1 MTLKYS
7 FDNSRIIR
15 KFAIPISQIM
25 NILIVGAT
33 SGIGKALWRHY
44 VSQNHNVA
52 IIGRRAELL
61 NDIKAEAPI
70 NTFSFEADIADIRSL
85 NQTFNE
91 ILKELHSLD
100 LVIICAGI
108 GELNPKLNIDTELS
122 TIATNV
128 LGWTNILDRTYS
140 LFEQQGFGHI
150 VTITSV
156 GGLQPTPIA
165 PSYSASKAFQ
175 INYTKSLQAKAK
187 KTNIKITEIRPGLVD
202 TRMAKG
208 EGLFWVM
215 PLHKVVP
222 QIIRAID
229 RKQKLCIVTKRWRIL
244 NYLLKHFV

>member
-1 MTLKYS
+1 
-7 FDNSRIIR
+7 
-15 KFAIPISQIM
+15 M

-33 SGIGKALWRHY
+33 SGIGKALWQHY
-44 VSQNHNVA
+44 VSLNHNVA

-61 NDIKAEAPI
+61 NSIKAEAPTL
-70 NTFSFEADIADIRSL
+70 TFPYEADISNIDTL
-85 NQTFNE
+85 NNTLAE
-91 ILKELHSLD
+91 IQKELRSLD

-108 GELNPKLNIDTELS
+108 GELNPELNVGTELS

-128 LGWTNILDRTYS
+128 VGWTNITDRIYT
-140 LFEQQGFGHI
+140 LFERQGFGHL

-156 GGLQPTPIA
+156 GGMQPTPIA

-187 KTNIKITEIRPGLVD
+187 KSKITITEIRPGLVD

-215 PLHKVVP
+215 PLNKVVP
-222 QIIRAID
+222 QIVKAID
-229 RKQKLCIVTKRWRIL
+229 KKKKLCIVTKRWRFL

>member
-1 MTLKYS
+1 
-7 FDNSRIIR
+7 
-15 KFAIPISQIM
+15 M

-33 SGIGKALWRHY
+33 SGIGKALWEHY
-44 VSQNHNVA
+44 VSQNHHVA

-61 NDIKAEAPI
+61 NALKAKAPTH
-70 NTFSFEADIADIRSL
+70 TFPYEADIADISLL
-85 NQTFNE
+85 NQTFHE
-91 ILKELHSLD
+91 ILKEFQSLD

-108 GELNPKLNIDTELS
+108 GELNPKLKVDTELS
-122 TIATNV
+122 TISINV

-140 LFEQQGFGHI
+140 LFEQQGFGHL

-187 KTNIKITEIRPGLVD
+187 KTKIKITEIRPGLVD

-208 EGLFWVM
+208 DGLFWVM
-215 PLHKVVP
+215 PLNKVVP
-222 QIIRAID
+222 QIIRAIS

>member
-1 MTLKYS
+1 
-7 FDNSRIIR
+7 
-15 KFAIPISQIM
+15 M

-33 SGIGKALWRHY
+33 SGIGKALWQYY
-44 VSQNHNVA
+44 VSLNHNVA

-61 NDIKAEAPI
+61 NSIKAEAPTL
-70 NTFSFEADIADIRSL
+70 TFPYEADISNIDTL
-85 NQTFNE
+85 NNTLAE
-91 ILKELHSLD
+91 IQKELRSLD

-108 GELNPKLNIDTELS
+108 GELNPELNVGTELS

-128 LGWTNILDRTYS
+128 VGWTNITDRIYT
-140 LFEQQGFGHI
+140 LFERQGFGHL

-156 GGLQPTPIA
+156 GGMQPTPIA

-187 KTNIKITEIRPGLVD
+187 NTKIQITEIRPGLVD

-215 PLHKVVP
+215 PLNKVVP
-222 QIIRAID
+222 QIVKAID
-229 RKQKLCIVTKRWRIL
+229 KKKRLCIVTKRWRFL

>member
-1 MTLKYS
+1 
-7 FDNSRIIR
+7 
-15 KFAIPISQIM
+15 M

-33 SGIGKALWRHY
+33 SGIGKALWQHY
-44 VSQNHNVA
+44 VSLNHNIA

-61 NDIKAEAPI
+61 NSIKAEAPTL
-70 NTFSFEADIADIRSL
+70 TFPYEADISNIDTL
-85 NQTFNE
+85 NNTLAE
-91 ILKELHSLD
+91 IQKELRSLD

-108 GELNPKLNIDTELS
+108 GELNPELNVGTELS

-128 LGWTNILDRTYS
+128 VGWTNITDRIYS
-140 LFEQQGFGHI
+140 LFERQGFGHL

-156 GGLQPTPIA
+156 GGMQPTPIA

-187 KTNIKITEIRPGLVD
+187 KSKIKITEIRPGLVD

-215 PLHKVVP
+215 PLNKVVP
-222 QIIRAID
+222 QIVKAID
-229 RKQKLCIVTKRWRIL
+229 KKKRLCIVTKRWRFL